1 MISYKYLLLLGFFF
15 LVWAFL
21 SWKGINP
28 FSWFGKLPGDIRFQ
42 SSQTEVFIPLSSM
55 LIISIV
61 LSLIGYFFQRW

>member
-1 MISYKYLLLLGFFF
+1 VISYKYLILIGLFF

-21 SWKGINP
+21 SWKGMNP
-28 FSWFGKLPGDIRFQ
+28 FAWFGKLPGDIRFQ
-42 SSQTEVFIPLSSM
+42 SNRTEVFIPLTSM